1 MKREDFMPETTQ
13 FIGRETG
20 VHRIVIV
27 GGGAGGL
34 ELATRLGD
42 RYARSRDRRALPAK
56 VQVVLVDRS
65 STHLW
70 KPLLH
75 EVAAGSLDTSLHQV
89 EYLAQASWH
98 SFEFQ
103 QGALAGLDRERKT
116 ITVEEYRDEE
126 GEVLQPRREIA
137 YDTLV
142 LAIGSIT
149 SFFGVP
155 GAEQHAIALDT
166 TSQAER
172 FRRRM
177 LADCIR
183 TQSLIADGQGQVG
196 EAPQVRVVII
206 GGGATGV
213 ELSAEL
219 RNTAQ
224 VLRAY
229 GLHKLDPVRDIR
241 ISIVEAAPRVL
252 AALPERI
259 STETRKLLQ
268 KMNID
273 VFTDERVTEVREDA
287 VLTASG
293 KRLPAD
299 QVVWAA
305 GIRAPD
311 IMSRLGLPVNK
322 LGQVVV
328 RQDLRTEV
336 DDSIF
341 AFGDCASCPSPDG
354 GKPVPPRAQ
363 AAHQEAKFLLRAL
376 PLHMAGKPLP
386 KFEFRDLGSLVSL
399 GRFNA
404 VGNLMGNLVGGS
416 LLVEGLFARLLY
428 WSLYRMHIMALF
440 GFGRTVLDTLI
451 HWLRGKTAPRIK
463 LH

>member
-1 MKREDFMPETTQ
+1 MKRDHFLPETAQ
-13 FIGRETG
+13 FIDRPAG

-42 RYARSRDRRALPAK
+42 KYARSRDRRALPAT
-56 VQVVLVDRS
+56 VQIVLVDRAS
-65 STHLW
+65 AHLW

-89 EYLAQASWH
+89 DYLAQASWH

-103 QGALAGLDRERKT
+103 QGELAGLDRVRKT
-116 ITVEEYRDEE
+116 ITVDAYRDDE
-126 GEVLQPRREIA
+126 GEEVQPRREIA

-142 LAIGSIT
+142 LAIGSVT

-166 TSQAER
+166 TGQAER

-183 TQSLIADGQGQVG
+183 TQNQLAEGQGG
-196 EAPQVRVVII
+196 EAPQVRIVII

-229 GLHKLDPVRDIR
+229 GLHHLDPLRDIR
-241 ISIVEAAPRVL
+241 ITIIEANARILSAL
-252 AALPERI
+252 AERI
-259 STETRKLLQ
+259 STETGKLLRKLH
-268 KMNID
+268 ID
-273 VFTDERVTEVREDA
+273 VLTGERVTEVRADA

-311 IMSRLGLPVNK
+311 IMQKLGLPVNK
-322 LGQVVV
+322 LGQVIV
-328 RQDLRTEV
+328 RQDLRTEI

-363 AAHQEAKFLLRAL
+363 AAQQQAKFLLRAL
-376 PLHMAGKPLP
+376 PLHLAGKPLP
-386 KFEFRDLGSLVSL
+386 GFAFRDLGALVSL

-440 GFGRTVLDTLI
+440 GFGRTALDTLI